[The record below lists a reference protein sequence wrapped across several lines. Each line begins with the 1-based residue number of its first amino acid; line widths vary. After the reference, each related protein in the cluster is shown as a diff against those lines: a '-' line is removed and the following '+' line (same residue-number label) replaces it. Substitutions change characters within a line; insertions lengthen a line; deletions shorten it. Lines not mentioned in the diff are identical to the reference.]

1 MSHTLTL
8 PGHQHATRRPPPAEI
23 ISQAIPALAELARGY
38 TFKEIE
44 RLVAQGKSAIWGGAS
59 WEAPLIRAC
68 DTIPIGINELWREDS
83 LHAEAVSEN
92 HFQIPGEFCSMIK
105 AMVGRLHLKKNDPI
119 KRILVFGST
128 CEPIG
133 ISLEHARREG
143 YDIFTIDAVTAFKPE
158 ERREELV
165 HFLVKE
171 LEKVAIWLTGKP
183 VDEEKV
189 RAEIKLKNRVSRKI
203 RRILDLRLQHPFF
216 LPSLP
221 SLQILFGSIHYYGN
235 PERFDTILDQ
245 LTAELEVAGQ
255 NPPDRPYIPLVLA
268 GLIGGIV
275 GGRGLLQAIE
285 ESNGVILGWVLFS
298 TSDFREDLPPLEA
311 IAHYLF
317 DAQVKGELGEGA
329 GASATYRR
337 VRVEEL
343 VKQTKARGII
353 SSFVTGCPYG
363 SVVQGLEREYFK
375 KQGIPMVALE
385 TTVHDQP
392 PTEEQI
398 TKVKT
403 FIEILS

>member
-1 MSHTLTL
+1 MSNTLTL
-8 PGHQHATRRPPPAEI
+8 NGHGRTQRSRLAEI
-23 ISQAIPALAELARGY
+23 KSQAIPALAELAKSY

-68 DTIPIGINELWREDS
+68 DTIPVGINELWREDS
-83 LHAEAVSEN
+83 LRAEAVSEN

-133 ISLEHARREG
+133 ISLEHARRDG
-143 YDIFTIDAVTAFKPE
+143 YDVFTIDAATAFKPE
-158 ERREELV
+158 ERRDELV
-165 HFLVKE
+165 RFLVKE
-171 LEKVAIWLTGKP
+171 LDKLAIWLTGKP
-183 VDEEKV
+183 ADEQKV
-189 RAEIKLKNRVSRKI
+189 LAEIKLKNRVSQKI
-203 RRILDLRLQHPFF
+203 RRILDLRIKNPFY

-221 SLQILFGSIHYYGN
+221 TLQVLFGSIHYYGN
-235 PERFDTILDQ
+235 PEKFNAILDQ
-245 LTAELEVAGQ
+245 LTEELEIAAQ

-275 GGRGLLQAIE
+275 GGRGLLEAIE
-285 ESNGVILGWVLFS
+285 ESNGVILGWVLFC
-298 TSDFREDLPPLEA
+298 TSDFREDVPPLESL
-311 IAHYLF
+311 AHYLF
-317 DAQVKGELGEGA
+317 DAQVKGELGEAA
-329 GASATYRR
+329 GASATFRR

-343 VKQTKARGII
+343 VKQTNARGII

-375 KQGIPMVALE
+375 KQGVPLVALE

-403 FIEILS
+403 FIEMLLD

>member
-1 MSHTLTL
+1 
-8 PGHQHATRRPPPAEI
+8 
-23 ISQAIPALAELARGY
+23 
-38 TFKEIE
+38 
-44 RLVAQGKSAIWGGAS
+44 VAAGQKAVWGGAS

-92 HFQIPGEFCSMIK
+92 YFQIPGEFCSMIK
-105 AMVGRLHLKKNDPI
+105 AMVGRLHLKRNDPI
-119 KRILVFGST
+119 KRVLVFGST

-143 YDIFTIDAVTAFKPE
+143 YDVYTIDAATAFKPS
-158 ERREELV
+158 ERREALV
-165 HFLVKE
+165 RFLVKE
-171 LEKVAIWLTGKP
+171 LEKVAFWLTGKP
-183 VDEEKV
+183 VDEQRV
-189 RAEIKLKNRVSRKI
+189 LAEIKLKNQVSRKI
-203 RRILDLRLQHPFF
+203 RRILDLRLKNPHFV
-216 LPSLP
+216 PSLP
-221 SLQILFGSIHYYGN
+221 TLQVLFGSVHYYGN
-235 PERFDTILDQ
+235 PEKFTAILDE
-245 LTAELEVAGQ
+245 LTEELEEAAQ
-255 NPPDRPYIPLVLA
+255 NPPNRPYIPLVLA

-275 GGRGLLQAIE
+275 GGRGLLEAIE
-285 ESNGVILGWVLFS
+285 ESDGAILGWVLFC
-298 TSDFREDLPPLEA
+298 TSDFREDVPPLES

-317 DAQVKGELGEGA
+317 DAQVKGELGEAA

-343 VKQTKARGII
+343 VRQTNARGII

-375 KQGIPMVALE
+375 KLGVPMVALE

-403 FIEILS
+403 FIEMLS

>member
-1 MSHTLTL
+1 MSTLTL
-8 PGHQHATRRPPPAEI
+8 NGSRRTHRTTPTEI
-23 ISQAIPALAELARGY
+23 KSQAIPALAELAKTY

-44 RLVAQGKSAIWGGAS
+44 RQVAQGQSAIWGGAS

-68 DTIPIGINELWREDS
+68 DTLPIGINELWREDS

-133 ISLEHARREG
+133 ISLEHARRDG
-143 YDIFTIDAVTAFKPE
+143 YDIFTIDAATAFKPE
-158 ERREELV
+158 ERREVLV
-165 HFLVKE
+165 NFLVKE
-171 LEKVAIWLTGKP
+171 LEKVAVWLTGKP

-189 RAEIKLKNRVSRKI
+189 RAEIKLKNRVSKKI
-203 RRILDLRLQHPFF
+203 RHILDLRLKNPFF

-221 SLQILFGSIHYYGN
+221 TLQVLFGSIHYYGN
-235 PERFDTILDQ
+235 PEKFNAVLDQ
-245 LTAELEVAGQ
+245 LTEELVEAGN

-285 ESNGVILGWVLFS
+285 ESDGVILGWVLFS
-298 TSDFREDLPPLEA
+298 TSDFREDIPPLES

-343 VKQTKARGII
+343 VKQTRARGII

-375 KQGIPMVALE
+375 KLGVPMVALE

-403 FIEILS
+403 FIEMLS

>member
-1 MSHTLTL
+1 MSTTLTAN
-8 PGHQHATRRPPPAEI
+8 GRNRSIQVNNKQNHK
-23 ISQAIPALAELARGY
+23 SVGIPALAELAKSY

-44 RLVAQGKSAIWGGAS
+44 RQVADGKSAIWGGAS

-92 HFQIPGEFCSMIK
+92 HHQVPGEFCSLIK

-119 KRILVFGST
+119 NRILVFGST

-133 ISLEHARREG
+133 MSLEHARRDG

-158 ERREELV
+158 ERRDDLV
-165 HFLVKE
+165 NFLVKE

-189 RAEIKLKNRVSRKI
+189 RAEIRLKNLVSKKI
-203 RRILDLRLQHPFF
+203 RRILDLRLKAPFY
-216 LPSLP
+216 LPSVP
-221 SLQILFGSIHYYGN
+221 TLQLLFGSIHYFGN
-235 PERFDTILDQ
+235 PEKFIAILDQ
-245 LTAELEVAGQ
+245 LTEELEEAGKT
-255 NPPDRPYIPLVLA
+255 PTTRPYIPLVLA

-275 GGRGLLQAIE
+275 GGKGLLEAIE
-285 ESNGVILGWVLFS
+285 ESDGVILGWVLFS
-298 TSDFREDLPPLEA
+298 TSDFREDIPPLES

-329 GASATYRR
+329 GASATYRK

-343 VKQTKARGII
+343 VKETKARGII

-403 FIEILS
+403 FIEILT

>member
-1 MSHTLTL
+1 MSTLTL
-8 PGHQHATRRPPPAEI
+8 DNQRNFRNGRQAEI
-23 ISQAIPALAELARGY
+23 TSQAIPALAELAKGY
-38 TFKEIE
+38 TFEEIE
-44 RLVAQGKSAIWGGAS
+44 RQVAQGKSAIWGGAS

-105 AMVGRLHLKKNDPI
+105 AVVGRLHLKKNDPI

-133 ISLEHARREG
+133 ISLEHARHDG
-143 YDIFTIDAVTAFKPE
+143 YDIFTIDAATAFKPE
-158 ERREELV
+158 ERREVLV
-165 HFLVKE
+165 NFLVKE

-189 RAEIKLKNRVSRKI
+189 RAEIKLKNQVSRKI
-203 RRILDLRLQHPFF
+203 RRILNLRFQNPFF

-221 SLQILFGSIHYYGN
+221 TLQVLFGSLHYYGD
-235 PERFDTILDQ
+235 PKRFNAILDQ
-245 LTAELEVAGQ
+245 LTEELVAAGK

-275 GGRGLLQAIE
+275 GGRGLLEAIE

-298 TSDFREDLPPLEA
+298 TSDFREDLPPLESM
-311 IAHYLF
+311 AHYLF

-343 VKQTKARGII
+343 VKETGARGII

-375 KQGIPMVALE
+375 KQGVPMVSLE

-403 FIEILS
+403 FIEMLS

>member
-1 MSHTLTL
+1 MSISLIESGGRHVRHDSK
-8 PGHQHATRRPPPAEI
+8 PQFK
-23 ISQAIPALAELARGY
+23 SQAVPKLAELAKSY
-38 TFKEIE
+38 TFKEVE
-44 RLVAQGKSAIWGGAS
+44 RRVAAGQQAVWGGAS

-68 DTIPIGINELWREDS
+68 DTIPIGINELWREES
-83 LHAEAVSEN
+83 LQAEAVSEN
-92 HFQIPGEFCSMIK
+92 YFQIPGEFCSMIK
-105 AMVGRLHLKKNDPI
+105 AMVGRLHLKRNDPI
-119 KRILVFGST
+119 KRVLVFGST

-143 YDIFTIDAVTAFKPE
+143 YDVYTIDAATAFKPS
-158 ERREELV
+158 ERRDELV
-165 HFLVKE
+165 RFLVKE

-183 VDEEKV
+183 VDEQRV
-189 RAEIKLKNRVSRKI
+189 LAEIKLKNLVSRKI
-203 RRILDLRLQHPFF
+203 RRILDLRLKNPYF
-216 LPSLP
+216 LTSLP
-221 SLQILFGSIHYYGN
+221 TLQVLFGSVHYYGD
-235 PERFDTILDQ
+235 PEKFNAILDQ
-245 LTAELEVAGQ
+245 LTEELEEAAQ

-275 GGRGLLQAIE
+275 GGRGLLEAIE
-285 ESNGVILGWVLFS
+285 ESNGVILGWVLFC
-298 TSDFREDLPPLEA
+298 TSDFREDVPPLES

-317 DAQVKGELGEGA
+317 DAQVKGELGEAA

>member
-1 MSHTLTL
+1 MSISLTET
-8 PGHQHATRRPPPAEI
+8 GGGQVRRKTQPEI
-23 ISQAIPALAELARGY
+23 KSKAIPALAELAKSY

-44 RLVAQGKSAIWGGAS
+44 QQVLAGKSAIWGGSS

-68 DTIPIGINELWREDS
+68 DTIPVGINELWRGDS

-92 HFQIPGEFCSMIK
+92 QFQIPSEFCSMIK
-105 AMVGRLHLKKNDPI
+105 AMVGRLSLKKNDPI

-143 YDIFTIDAVTAFKPE
+143 YDIFTIDAATVFKPG
-158 ERREELV
+158 ERRDELV
-165 HFLVKE
+165 KFLVKE
-171 LEKVAIWLTGKP
+171 LNKAAIWLTGKP
-183 VDEEKV
+183 ADEEKV
-189 RAEIKLKNRVSRKI
+189 RAEIRLKNRITRKV
-203 RRILDLRLQHPFF
+203 RRILELRIKAPFY
-216 LPSLP
+216 LSSLP
-221 SLQILFGSIHYYGN
+221 TLQTLLGSTHYYGN
-235 PERFDTILDQ
+235 PEKFSDILDE
-245 LTAELEVAGQ
+245 LTSELEEAARHPTDQ
-255 NPPDRPYIPLVLA
+255 PYIPLVLA
-268 GLIGGIV
+268 GLIGGVV
-275 GGRGLLQAIE
+275 GGGGLLNAIE
-285 ESNGVILGWVLFS
+285 ESSGVILGWVLLC
-298 TSDFREDLPPLEA
+298 TSDFREDVPPLESL
-311 IAHYLF
+311 AHYLF
-317 DAQVKGELGEGA
+317 DAQIKGELGEAA

-375 KQGIPMVALE
+375 KQGVPLVALE

-398 TKVKT
+398 TRVKA
-403 FIEILS
+403 FIEMLS